1 MAVASLHIGIFETVV
16 IQLVTIGDPRMEP
29 PGSRSANGGP
39 LVPKPPTHS
48 VYERVSTSR
57 HGYGDQMER
66 FARAA
71 AGENLQDKEKA
82 IGGVM

>member
-1 MAVASLHIGIFETVV
+1 
-16 IQLVTIGDPRMEP
+16 MEP